1 MIEFIEII
9 NNNLINNYYLFII
22 LSLLVSLAIDVIYG
36 ELPTKIHP
44 VVILGSIIDFF
55 KKRFI
60 NINNKLSG
68 FLVVVLSSIVSS
80 VILYVIYNIASVN
93 VIFLFIVF
101 SILLSATFSVK
112 MLLQTAIDVKNDLN
126 ESIDKARRS
135 VSYLVSR
142 NTDELTE
149 SFIVSAVI
157 ESMTENITDSY
168 VAPVF
173 YYMIFAVI
181 ILYNQFNY
189 SLYFL
194 LLIPMLYRL
203 SNTMDAM
210 LGYKTDELINIGFFP
225 AKIDDVLNYIPAR
238 IAGMFVVISAYLL
251 NLDGK
256 NSFKIMMRD
265 ARVCPSPNSG
275 YTMASTA
282 GALNIQLNKK
292 DTYIL
297 GDNNKD
303 ITKDDISKAVNLSKL
318 SIILFTV
325 TVIILFTIIH
335 VILWK
340 LQLFQF
346 QIKGKT

>member
-55 KKRFI
+55 KKKFI
-60 NINNKLSG
+60 NINNKMSG
-68 FLVVVLSSIVSS
+68 YLVVVLSSIVSS

-318 SIILFTV
+318 SIILFTI

-335 VILWK
+335 VIL
-340 LQLFQF
+340 
-346 QIKGKT
+346 